1 MLPRPPLALLALVD
15 GLPHHARGL
24 RPPADVDRQPRLRPG
39 QLGADVCEPDADVEQ
54 GRERAR
60 RDLAAL
66 RDRHPLARD
75 RLLLHD
81 EGDELLG
88 GAFLLLRAEHV
99 DPGELLVER
108 AGPAEPGL
116 DRRPLRGDVVSVQRV
131 AGLQSQRVAGA
142 EAARDDAALDDR
154 VPEAGGLLRR
164 AAELAAALA
173 RVAGAGHEAGDA
185 EHLLLAEAER
195 LDVDAEPAERLRA
208 LHGEEGPLG

>member
-1 MLPRPPLALLALVD
+1 MLPGGTLALLALVD

-39 QLGADVCEPDADVEQ
+39 QLGADVCEPDADVEH
-54 GRERAR
+54 GRERPR

-88 GAFLLLRAEHV
+88 GALLLLRAEHV

-154 VPEAGGLLRR
+154 VPEAGGPPPPAAPPPPPPPPVARARPPAGGRR
-164 AAELAAALA
+164 
-173 RVAGAGHEAGDA
+173 H
-185 EHLLLAEAER
+185 
-195 LDVDAEPAERLRA
+195 P
-208 LHGEEGPLG
+208 P